1 MTNYY
6 VYDFSQSFQPPLVL
20 PRRGEAGYFC
30 FVKDFFC
37 QSLQPPLVLP
47 RRGEAGYSDLSKTG
61 GYRLLRFV
69 KDWESPVFPFCKF
82 TFFLATTE
90 KIYVT

>member
-1 MTNYY
+1 MSMISVNH
-6 VYDFSQSFQPPLVL
+6 FSPSH
-20 PRRGEAGYFC
+20 RGEAGYFC

-47 RRGEAGYSDLSKTG
+47 RRGEAGYSILSKTG
-61 GYRLLRFV
+61 GYRLLRCV